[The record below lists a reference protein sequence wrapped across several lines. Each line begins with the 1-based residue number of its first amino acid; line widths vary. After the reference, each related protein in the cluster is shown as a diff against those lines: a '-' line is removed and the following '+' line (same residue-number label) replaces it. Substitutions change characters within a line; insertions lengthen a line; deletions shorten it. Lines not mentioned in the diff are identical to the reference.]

1 MSVVTID
8 YDVDHDEDSL
18 LNEHVPLCTN
28 KFPLK
33 TSTKMGL
40 IHTESFNFTK
50 VFSPRKKIINLLKRS
65 WSEKS
70 TDIYSHCDSDCFSIN
85 GEIKTSITSTQE
97 AFESFNLR
105 NISDNEKDTKFRTR
119 SKSLSFI
126 VRARK
131 KVDHLRRIPRQ
142 TSYKSHH
149 LSFRNN
155 NNNRLYDVCENRKL
169 ICTEDIDSFEEE
181 KVIREINKTT
191 KKKLYCLFNEKNKL
205 KNNLTLINNQKE
217 NEEEE
222 CLLSF

>member
-8 YDVDHDEDSL
+8 YDVDHEEDSL

-28 KFPLK
+28 KFSLK

-70 TDIYSHCDSDCFSIN
+70 TEIYSHCDSDCFSIN

-119 SKSLSFI
+119 SKTLSFI
-126 VRARK
+126 VCARK

-149 LSFRNN
+149 SSFQNN
-155 NNNRLYDVCENRKL
+155 NNNHLYDVCESQKL
-169 ICTEDIDSFEEE
+169 ICKEDSFEEE

-191 KKKLYCLFNEKNKL
+191 KKKLYCLFNEKNKF
-205 KNNLTLINNQKE
+205 KDIVTLINNQKE

-222 CLLSF
+222 RLLSF